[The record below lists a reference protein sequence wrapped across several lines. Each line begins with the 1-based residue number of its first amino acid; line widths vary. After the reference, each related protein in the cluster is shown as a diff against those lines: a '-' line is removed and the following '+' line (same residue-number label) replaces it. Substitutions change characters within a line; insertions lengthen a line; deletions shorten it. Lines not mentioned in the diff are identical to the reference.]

1 MYNILPGSHCKLHK
15 IEDTKRY
22 CKMWKLDAGFVNGDR
37 KNLKYL
43 SKEALINAHKNVQ
56 RKEMRKK
63 VNKIKYAYDC

>member
-1 MYNILPGSHCKLHK
+1 
-15 IEDTKRY
+15 
-22 CKMWKLDAGFVNGDR
+22 MWKLDAGFVNGDR

-56 RKEMRKK
+56 RNEMRKK

>member
-22 CKMWKLDAGFVNGDR
+22 CKMRKLDAGFVNGDR

-43 SKEALINAHKNVQ
+43 SKEALISAHKNVA
-56 RKEMRKK
+56 KERNAQKGE
-63 VNKIKYAYDC
+63 

>member
-1 MYNILPGSHCKLHK
+1 
-15 IEDTKRY
+15 
-22 CKMWKLDAGFVNGDR
+22 MWKLDAGFVNGDR